1 MTRTITHHYQQLLLS
16 RPRSWWLA
24 DLLAW
29 AWEAAGL

>member
-1 MTRTITHHYQQLLLS
+1 MITHSQLYLMFTA